1 MTQGPAARISPTRF
15 ALESLLLAAAIL
27 AVGELVRRFTPAW
40 RGVPPVWFPAGI
52 GFGAAWRL
60 GRRSTLGVGLGNLAL
75 NHVAGAPPLAGLLI
89 AAGHVLGMELGG
101 GYLRASLGPRPGAIG
116 TRGVLRILGPAA
128 LGATLVAVLGGL
140 APWMV
145 LAGSDAGEILHQCV
159 ARAPST
165 YLGILAVGPLLVVGG
180 MARPGTA
187 PGRGRLESVALL
199 GLATLSATVVF
210 CLPFSSVA
218 GRHPL
223 AYLVLPALAWGA
235 LRFGLRGAARVS
247 FVVAATAAVG
257 TVHQLG
263 PFDVGAG
270 LSGLIDLQVFLGVVS
285 AVALFLGGA
294 VDEREG
300 AASAL
305 RRSEARLAAA
315 FDHVPFELFLLDD
328 GLTCVMQ
335 NATSRA
341 SWGDQRGRTPATT
354 TLPEPV
360 IRVFRP
366 KLERALGGEVVRGE
380 ATYGEGA
387 EARRVL
393 EVFAPVREGDRF
405 VGLLGVHVD
414 LSDRVRAE
422 AERERLQA
430 QLAQTQRMDSIGRLA
445 GGIAHDINNLLTPI
459 LGYAELALD
468 ETPTTMR
475 THGWLEGMGGAARRI
490 QDLTGKLLAFGRRQ
504 PPLRTTVELGAQV
517 RAFAGILRR
526 TIREDVRIE
535 LDLDPAGV
543 HVRADPALL
552 DQVLL
557 NLVVNAQDAIEG
569 RGVVTISTRRRTVS
583 AQVASAHEPMVPGGY
598 GALAVRDTG
607 AGMDAET
614 LARAFEPFFTTKAAR
629 EGNGLGLATVYGIV
643 RGHGGGVVVTS
654 APGEGSTFEALL
666 PEVEAPPVSAAA
678 STPPTAPSAE
688 VSRGRR
694 VLLVEDEAEVRS
706 LVRDVLVARGH
717 EVTDLGDPR
726 DALALASDPARR
738 VDLLLTDV
746 ILPQMRGPEPRGP
759 AARREARPGRAVHD
773 RPRRRHPRAGGPV
786 AHRRP
791 GPAQA
796 LQRRGPRGGRG
807 GGAGGAVRAPTPP
820 PRAGARGR
828 RGPRGCS
835 CRPPTRGRR
844 PRRAGGGA

>member
-1 MTQGPAARISPTRF
+1 
-15 ALESLLLAAAIL
+15 
-27 AVGELVRRFTPAW
+27 
-40 RGVPPVWFPAGI
+40 
-52 GFGAAWRL
+52 
-60 GRRSTLGVGLGNLAL
+60 
-75 NHVAGAPPLAGLLI
+75 
-89 AAGHVLGMELGG
+89 
-101 GYLRASLGPRPGAIG
+101 
-116 TRGVLRILGPAA
+116 
-128 LGATLVAVLGGL
+128 
-140 APWMV
+140 
-145 LAGSDAGEILHQCV
+145 
-159 ARAPST
+159 
-165 YLGILAVGPLLVVGG
+165 
-180 MARPGTA
+180 
-187 PGRGRLESVALL
+187 
-199 GLATLSATVVF
+199 
-210 CLPFSSVA
+210 
-218 GRHPL
+218 
-223 AYLVLPALAWGA
+223 
-235 LRFGLRGAARVS
+235 
-247 FVVAATAAVG
+247 VAATAAVG

-445 GGIAHDINNLLTPI
+445 GGIALDINNLLTPI

-583 AQVASAHEPMVPGGY
+583 AQVASAHELMVAGGY

-688 VSRGRR
+688 VGRGRR

-738 VDLLLTDV
+738 VDLLLTDD
-746 ILPQMRGPEPRGP
+746 PPADARPEL
-759 AARREARPGRAVHD
+759 AARLRREARPGRAVHD

-796 LQRRGPRGGRG
+796 LQRRGLVAPWEGCWRRGE
-807 GGAGGAVRAPTPP
+807 ASPP

-844 PRRAGGGA
+844 PVAQEAAHDLAAARLRERVGEAHVRGARELADRVLDVAADRVAQRVRRGLPRLERHEGAQGLARQRVGPGHDCRLGDAGERHDGGLDLHGREAVAAHVEHVVHAAEDAEIAVHGIADGAVAGQVDGAPASRSGSSRPRGGASSPQSVRIMEGQGAGAPGARPSPAAPASVRVHDGRLIRQQQRRAARPRGGGAGQRRDQDHRSRSATRCPPRGTGRRPRSRGTRSTPRG